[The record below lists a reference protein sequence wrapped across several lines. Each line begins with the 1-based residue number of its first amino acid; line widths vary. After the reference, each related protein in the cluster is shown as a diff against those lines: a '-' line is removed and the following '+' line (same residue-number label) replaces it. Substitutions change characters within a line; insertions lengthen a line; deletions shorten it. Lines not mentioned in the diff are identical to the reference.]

1 MIGSNLKVSV
11 ILPALFFVSETYYP
25 LPNVVSNSQIV
36 PRENTK
42 SSFYHV
48 LSSSVTIAYHIS
60 SSPYYSEDIHTK
72 ITLGITQRSHDP
84 GII

>member
-25 LPNVVSNSQIV
+25 LPNEVSNSQIV

-42 SSFYHV
+42 SSFYDD
-48 LSSSVTIAYHIS
+48 LNGSVTFEVRILLT
-60 SSPYYSEDIHTK
+60 DVD
-72 ITLGITQRSHDP
+72 L
-84 GII
+84 